1 MFALTEAWK
10 SKGETMTTKEL
21 QLRSER
27 EEEKRRQWETKNQ
40 RMLKAIFD
48 IAVSNNMSLR
58 ELDDSLAS
66 AQREVKRQMENT
78 LTSPYQNGG

>member
-1 MFALTEAWK
+1 
-10 SKGETMTTKEL
+10 MTTEEL

>member
-1 MFALTEAWK
+1 MLAVTDARK
-10 SKGETMTTKEL
+10 SKGETMTTEEL